1 MLRTLFSIYNLA
13 KLYSAVI
20 YRHDCG
26 MSRSLPISASAQGGV
41 YPRPQLVRPNW
52 HDLAGEWAFEHD
64 DQDIG
69 GKERW
74 FANASHLGRVIKV
87 PFPPE
92 SEMSGISDP
101 GFHPVVWYSRVISP
115 EDLAAS
121 GLSPERDRV
130 VLHFG
135 AVDYRASVWID
146 GQFIGSHEGGQT
158 PFAFDVT
165 EALTLQKDCVLVVRA
180 EDDPH
185 DVAQPRGKQDWLE
198 EPHVIWYHRT
208 TGIWQPVWLESVPD
222 QRIESLNWTPNAQAG
237 NVEIEVGL
245 ARRPA
250 TGLTVQV
257 ELSIAGEILARQ
269 SFLTLEPRSLATI
282 QIARQANGQAF
293 EALLWSPENPQLIDA
308 HVSIIADDGRILDD
322 SYSYFGL
329 RSVSIDGGRFLLND
343 RPYFV
348 RSVLEQGY
356 WPQSHLAAPSAEALR
371 DEVEL
376 IKALGFNAARIHE
389 KVEDPRF
396 LYWADR
402 LGLLIWGEM
411 GSTYEFSSAAVSRVT
426 HEWTDVVR
434 RDRSHPSI
442 VTWVPL
448 NESWGV
454 QQISHDEAQLS
465 FAQSLYFLTRA
476 LDPSRPVISNDG
488 WEHAIS
494 DILTIH
500 DYAGTAEQLDA
511 NYKNIEAIRALV
523 AGMGPAGRR
532 LQLIPRQVE
541 GQSIMVT
548 EFGGVS
554 FAPDAADDSWGYTT
568 ATSHEDFESRVS
580 GLVGSLRDNPLLSG
594 FCYTQ
599 LTDTMQETNGLTDAN
614 RKPKLPIAVIR
625 SIVSGKDAPRSK

>member
-1 MLRTLFSIYNLA
+1 
-13 KLYSAVI
+13 
-20 YRHDCG
+20 
-26 MSRSLPISASAQGGV
+26 MSRSLRISASAQGGV

-52 HDLAGEWAFEHD
+52 HDLAGKWAFEHD
-64 DQDIG
+64 DRDIG
-69 GKERW
+69 KTERW
-74 FANASHLGRVIKV
+74 FAHASHLSQVITV

-101 GFHPVVWYSRVISP
+101 GFHPVVWYSRVIST
-115 EDLAAS
+115 EDIAAS
-121 GLSPERDRV
+121 GRSLERERV
-130 VLHFG
+130 ILHFG

-158 PFAFDVT
+158 PFFFDVT
-165 EALTLQKDCVLVVRA
+165 EALTLHKDCVLVVRA

-222 QRIESLNWTPNAQAG
+222 QRIEALNWTPNAQAG

-245 ARRPA
+245 SRRPA
-250 TGLTVQV
+250 TGVSVQV

-269 SFLTLEPRSLATI
+269 SYSTLEPRSRATI
-282 QIARQANGQAF
+282 QIARQSNGQAF
-293 EALLWSPENPQLIDA
+293 EALLWSPENPRLIDA
-308 HVSIIADDGRILDD
+308 HVSIIAEDGSVLDESD
-322 SYSYFGL
+322 SYFGL
-329 RSVSIDGGRFLLND
+329 RSASVASGRFLLND

-371 DEVEL
+371 AEVEL

-411 GSTYEFSSAAVSRVT
+411 GSTYEFSSEAVSRVT
-426 HEWTDVVR
+426 REWTDVVR

-454 QQISHDEAQLS
+454 QQIAHDDAQMS
-465 FAQSLYFLTRA
+465 FAQSLYHLTRS

-511 NYKNIEAIRALV
+511 NYRDVDAIRALV

-532 LQLIPRQVE
+532 LQLIPRE
-541 GQSIMVT
+541 IDGQSIMVT

-568 ATSHEDFESRVS
+568 ATSYEDFESRVS
-580 GLVGSLRDNPLLSG
+580 GLVGSLRDNPILSG

-625 SIVSGKDAPRSK
+625 SIVSGEGAPRSE

>member
-1 MLRTLFSIYNLA
+1 
-13 KLYSAVI
+13 
-20 YRHDCG
+20 

-52 HDLAGEWAFEHD
+52 HDLAGEWAFDHD
-64 DQDIG
+64 DQDTG
-69 GKERW
+69 MSERW
-74 FANASHLGRVIKV
+74 FANAAHLGRVITV

-92 SEMSGISDP
+92 SELSGIADP
-101 GFHPVVWYSRVISP
+101 GFHPVVWYSRIISP
-115 EDLAAS
+115 EDVAAS
-121 GLSPERDRV
+121 GRSRERDRV

-158 PFAFDVT
+158 PFFFDVT
-165 EALTLQKDCVLVVRA
+165 EALSRQEASVLVVRA

-198 EPHVIWYHRT
+198 DPHVIWYHRT

-222 QRIESLNWTPNAQAG
+222 QRIGALSWAPNVPAG
-237 NVEIEVGL
+237 NVAMEVDL
-245 ARRPA
+245 TRRPA
-250 TGLTVQV
+250 GNVTVQV
-257 ELSIAGEILARQ
+257 ELSIAGEHLARQ
-269 SFLTLEPRSLATI
+269 SFLAVEPRSQATI
-282 QIARQANGQAF
+282 QIARQSNGQAF
-293 EALLWSPENPQLIDA
+293 EALLWSPENPRLIDA
-308 HVSIIADDGRILDD
+308 HVSIIADDGSILDE
-322 SYSYFGL
+322 SFSYFGL
-329 RSVSIDGGRFLLND
+329 RSVGVAGGRFLLND

-371 DEVEL
+371 AEVEL

-411 GSTYEFSSAAVSRVT
+411 GSTYEFSPEAVSRVT
-426 HEWTDVVR
+426 REWTDVVR

-454 QQISHDEAQLS
+454 QQISHSDAQLS
-465 FAQSLYFLTRA
+465 FAQSLYHLTRA

-511 NYKNIEAIRALV
+511 NYKDIDAIRSLV

-532 LQLIPRQVE
+532 LQLIPREVD

-568 ATSHEDFESRVS
+568 ATSYEDFESRVS
-580 GLVGSLRDNPLLSG
+580 GLVGSLRDNPILSG

-599 LTDTMQETNGLTDAN
+599 LTDTMQETNGLTDEN

-625 SIVSGKDAPRSK
+625 GIVSGEGAPLPRVTAVTASSLHSATG

>member
-1 MLRTLFSIYNLA
+1 
-13 KLYSAVI
+13 
-20 YRHDCG
+20 
-26 MSRSLPISASAQGGV
+26 MSRSLRFSASAQGGV
-41 YPRPQLVRPNW
+41 YPRPQLVRQTW

-64 DQDIG
+64 DRDIG
-69 GKERW
+69 RNERW
-74 FANASHLGRVIKV
+74 FANASHLSQVITV

-92 SEMSGISDP
+92 SELSGISDP
-101 GFHPVVWYSRVISP
+101 GFHPVVWYSRVISA
-115 EDLAAS
+115 EDVAAS
-121 GLSPERDRV
+121 GRSLERDRV
-130 VLHFG
+130 ILHFG

-146 GQFIGSHEGGQT
+146 GQFLGSHEGGQT
-158 PFAFDVT
+158 PFSFDVT

-222 QRIESLNWTPNAQAG
+222 QRIEALNWTPNAQAG

-245 ARRPA
+245 SRRPA
-250 TGLTVQV
+250 SGVSVQV

-282 QIARQANGQAF
+282 QIARQSNGQAF
-293 EALLWSPENPQLIDA
+293 ETLLWSPENPRLIDA
-308 HVSIIADDGRILDD
+308 HVSIIADDGSILDD

-329 RSVSIDGGRFLLND
+329 RSASVAGGRFLLND

-371 DEVEL
+371 AEVEL

-411 GSTYEFSSAAVSRVT
+411 GSTYEFSSEAVSRVT
-426 HEWTDVVR
+426 REWTDVVR

-454 QQISHDEAQLS
+454 QQIAHDDAQMS
-465 FAQSLYFLTRA
+465 FAQSLYHLTRS

-500 DYAGTAEQLDA
+500 DYAGTAEQLDT
-511 NYKNIEAIRALV
+511 NYRDIDAIRALV

-532 LQLIPRQVE
+532 LQLIPREIE

-554 FAPDAADDSWGYTT
+554 FAPDAANDSWGYTT

-580 GLVGSLRDNPLLSG
+580 GLVGSLRDNPILSG

-625 SIVSGKDAPRSK
+625 SIVSGEGARPLE

>member
-1 MLRTLFSIYNLA
+1 
-13 KLYSAVI
+13 
-20 YRHDCG
+20 
-26 MSRSLPISASAQGGV
+26 MSRSLRFSASAQGGV
-41 YPRPQLVRPNW
+41 YPRPQLVRQTW

-64 DQDIG
+64 DRDIG
-69 GKERW
+69 RNERW
-74 FANASHLGRVIKV
+74 FANASHLSQVITV

-92 SEMSGISDP
+92 SELSGISDP
-101 GFHPVVWYSRVISP
+101 GFHPVVWYSRVISA
-115 EDLAAS
+115 EDVAAS
-121 GLSPERDRV
+121 GRSLERDRV
-130 VLHFG
+130 ILHFG

-146 GQFIGSHEGGQT
+146 GQFLGSHEGGQT
-158 PFAFDVT
+158 PFSFDVT

-208 TGIWQPVWLESVPD
+208 TGIWQPVWLESVPV
-222 QRIESLNWTPNAQAG
+222 QRIEALNWTPNAQAG

-245 ARRPA
+245 SRRPA
-250 TGLTVQV
+250 SGVSMQV

-269 SFLTLEPRSLATI
+269 SFLTLELRSLATI
-282 QIARQANGQAF
+282 QIARQSNGQAF
-293 EALLWSPENPQLIDA
+293 ETLLWSPENPRLIDA
-308 HVSIIADDGRILDD
+308 HVSIIADDGSILDD

-329 RSVSIDGGRFLLND
+329 RSASVAGGRFLLND

-371 DEVEL
+371 AEVEL

-411 GSTYEFSSAAVSRVT
+411 GSTYEFSSEAVSRVT
-426 HEWTDVVR
+426 REWTDVVR

-454 QQISHDEAQLS
+454 QQIAHDDAQMS
-465 FAQSLYFLTRA
+465 FAQSLYHLTRS

-500 DYAGTAEQLDA
+500 DYAGTAEQLDT
-511 NYKNIEAIRALV
+511 NYRDIDAIRTLV

-532 LQLIPRQVE
+532 LQLIPREIE

-554 FAPDAADDSWGYTT
+554 FAPDAAADSWGYTT
-568 ATSHEDFESRVS
+568 ATSYEDFESRVS
-580 GLVGSLRDNPLLSG
+580 GLVGSLRDNPILSG

-625 SIVSGKDAPRSK
+625 SIVSGEGAPPLE

>member
-1 MLRTLFSIYNLA
+1 
-13 KLYSAVI
+13 
-20 YRHDCG
+20 
-26 MSRSLPISASAQGGV
+26 MSRPIPISASAQGGV

-69 GKERW
+69 RSENW
-74 FANASHLGRVIKV
+74 FATPAHISGVITV

-92 SEMSGISDP
+92 SEMSGIADP
-101 GFHPVVWYSRVISP
+101 GFHPVVWYSRIISP
-115 EDLAAS
+115 EDVAAS
-121 GLSPERDRV
+121 GRSLERDRV

-135 AVDYRASVWID
+135 AVDYRASAWID

-158 PFAFDVT
+158 PFSFDVT
-165 EALTLQKDCVLVVRA
+165 DALSAQKNGVLVVRA

-222 QRIESLNWTPNAQAG
+222 QRIEALSWTPNVPAG
-237 NVEIEVGL
+237 NVAFEVDL
-245 ARRPA
+245 TRRPA
-250 TGLTVQV
+250 TPLTVQV
-257 ELSIAGEILARQ
+257 ELSMEGEVLARQ
-269 SFLTLEPRSLATI
+269 SFSTVEPRSQATI
-282 QIARQANGQAF
+282 QIARQVNGQAF
-293 EALLWSPENPQLIDA
+293 EALLWSPENPRLIDA
-308 HVSIIADDGRILDD
+308 HIVIIADDGSILDE
-322 SYSYFGL
+322 SFSYFGL
-329 RSVSIDGGRFLLND
+329 RSVGVAGGRFLLND

-356 WPQSHLAAPSAEALR
+356 WPQSHLVAPSADALR
-371 DEVEL
+371 AEVEL
-376 IKALGFNAARIHE
+376 IKTLGFNAARIHE

-411 GSTYEFSSAAVSRVT
+411 GSTYEFSPKAVARVT
-426 HEWTDVVR
+426 REWTEVVR

-454 QQISHDEAQLS
+454 QQIAHDDAQLS
-465 FAQSLYFLTRA
+465 FAQSLYHLTRA

-488 WEHAIS
+488 WEHATS

-511 NYKNIEAIRALV
+511 NYKDIDAIRALV

-532 LQLIPRQVE
+532 LQLIPREVD
-541 GQSIMVT
+541 GQAIMVT

-554 FAPDAADDSWGYTT
+554 FAPDAVDDSWGYTT
-568 ATSHEDFESRVS
+568 ATSYEDFERRVS
-580 GLVGSLRDNPLLSG
+580 GLVGSLRGNPILSG

-614 RKPKLPIAVIR
+614 RNPKLPIATIR
-625 SIVSGKDAPRSK
+625 SIVSGEDPLLPRVTAVAPSKLHSATA

>member
-1 MLRTLFSIYNLA
+1 
-13 KLYSAVI
+13 
-20 YRHDCG
+20 
-26 MSRSLPISASAQGGV
+26 MSRPLSISASAQGGV

-64 DQDIG
+64 DHDTG
-69 GKERW
+69 RSERW
-74 FANASHLGRVIKV
+74 FANASQLSRVITV

-101 GFHPVVWYSRVISP
+101 GFHPVVWYSRVISS
-115 EDLAAS
+115 EDVAAS
-121 GLSPERDRV
+121 GRSLERDRV
-130 VLHFG
+130 ILHFG

-158 PFAFDVT
+158 PFSFDVT
-165 EALTLQKDCVLVVRA
+165 EALTLHTDCVLVVRA

-222 QRIESLNWTPNAQAG
+222 QRIAALNWTPNAQAG
-237 NVEIEVGL
+237 NVEIEVDL
-245 ARRPA
+245 TRRPA
-250 TGLTVQV
+250 TGVTVQV

-282 QIARQANGQAF
+282 QIARQSNGQAF
-293 EALLWSPENPQLIDA
+293 ETLLWSPENPRLIDA
-308 HVSIIADDGRILDD
+308 HVSIIADDGSVLDD

-329 RSVSIDGGRFLLND
+329 RSVSVAGGRFLLND

-371 DEVEL
+371 AEVEL

-411 GSTYEFSSAAVSRVT
+411 GSTYEFSSEAVSRVT
-426 HEWTDVVR
+426 REWTDVVR

-454 QQISHDEAQLS
+454 QQIAHDDAQMN
-465 FAQSLYFLTRA
+465 FAQSLYHLTRS

-488 WEHAIS
+488 WEHATS

-511 NYKNIEAIRALV
+511 SYRDIDAIRALV
-523 AGMGPAGRR
+523 AGIGPAGRR
-532 LQLIPRQVE
+532 LQLIPREVD

-554 FAPDAADDSWGYTT
+554 FAPDAAGDSWGYTT

-614 RKPKLPIAVIR
+614 RQPKLPIAVIR
-625 SIVSGKDAPRSK
+625 NIVSGEGVPLSE

>member
-1 MLRTLFSIYNLA
+1 
-13 KLYSAVI
+13 
-20 YRHDCG
+20 
-26 MSRSLPISASAQGGV
+26 MSRSLLFSASAQGGV
-41 YPRPQLVRPNW
+41 YPRPQLVRQTW

-64 DQDIG
+64 DRDIG
-69 GKERW
+69 RNERW
-74 FANASHLGRVIKV
+74 FANASHLSQVITV

-92 SEMSGISDP
+92 SELSGISDP
-101 GFHPVVWYSRVISP
+101 GFHPVVWYSRVISA
-115 EDLAAS
+115 EDVAAS
-121 GLSPERDRV
+121 GRSLERDRV
-130 VLHFG
+130 ILHFG

-146 GQFIGSHEGGQT
+146 GQFLGSHEGGQT
-158 PFAFDVT
+158 PFSFDVT

-208 TGIWQPVWLESVPD
+208 TGIWQPVWLESVPV
-222 QRIESLNWTPNAQAG
+222 QRIEALNWTPNAQAG

-245 ARRPA
+245 SRRPA
-250 TGLTVQV
+250 SGVSVQV
-257 ELSIAGEILARQ
+257 ELSIEGEILARQ

-282 QIARQANGQAF
+282 QIARQSNGQAF
-293 EALLWSPENPQLIDA
+293 ETLLWSPENPRLIDA
-308 HVSIIADDGRILDD
+308 HVSIIADDGSILDD
-322 SYSYFGL
+322 CYSYFGL
-329 RSVSIDGGRFLLND
+329 RSASVAGGRFLLND

-371 DEVEL
+371 AEVEL

-411 GSTYEFSSAAVSRVT
+411 GSTYEFSSEAVSRVT
-426 HEWTDVVR
+426 REWTDVVR

-454 QQISHDEAQLS
+454 QQIAHDDAQMS
-465 FAQSLYFLTRA
+465 FAQSLYHLTRS

-500 DYAGTAEQLDA
+500 DYAGTAEQLDT
-511 NYKNIEAIRALV
+511 NYRDIDAIRALV

-532 LQLIPRQVE
+532 LQLIPREIE

-554 FAPDAADDSWGYTT
+554 FAPDAAADSWGYTT
-568 ATSHEDFESRVS
+568 ATSYEDFESRVS
-580 GLVGSLRDNPLLSG
+580 GLVGSLRDNPILSG

-625 SIVSGKDAPRSK
+625 SIVSGEGAPPLE

>member
-1 MLRTLFSIYNLA
+1 
-13 KLYSAVI
+13 
-20 YRHDCG
+20 
-26 MSRSLPISASAQGGV
+26 MSRSLPISASTQGGV
-41 YPRPQLVRPNW
+41 YPRPQLVRPDW

-64 DQDIG
+64 DHDLG
-69 GKERW
+69 RSEKW
-74 FANASHLGRVIKV
+74 FENAEHFGRVITV

-92 SEMSGISDP
+92 SEMSGIADP
-101 GFHPVVWYSRVISP
+101 GFHPVVWYSRLITPDDV
-115 EDLAAS
+115 AAS
-121 GLSPERDRV
+121 GRSRARDRV
-130 VLHFG
+130 ILHFG

-158 PFAFDVT
+158 PFSFDVT
-165 EALTLQKDCVLVVRA
+165 EALLAQKTCVLVVRA

-185 DVAQPRGKQDWLE
+185 DVTQPRGKQDWLE
-198 EPHVIWYHRT
+198 DPHVIWYHRT

-222 QRIESLNWTPNAQAG
+222 QHIEALTWTPNVPAG
-237 NVEIEVGL
+237 SVAIEVEL
-245 ARRPA
+245 IRRPA
-250 TGLTVQV
+250 ASVTVQV
-257 ELSIAGEILARQ
+257 ELSVAGEILARQ
-269 SFLTLEPRSLATI
+269 SFLTREPRSQATI
-282 QIARQANGQAF
+282 QIAGQANGQSY
-293 EALLWSPENPQLIDA
+293 ETLLWSPENPQLIDA
-308 HVSIIADDGRILDD
+308 HVSIIAEDGTILDE
-322 SYSYFGL
+322 SFSYFGL
-329 RSVSIDGGRFLLND
+329 RSVGVAGGRFLLND

-371 DEVEL
+371 AEVEL

-411 GSTYEFSSAAVSRVT
+411 GSTYEFSSEAVSRVT
-426 HEWTDVVR
+426 REWTEVVR

-454 QQISHDEAQLS
+454 QQIAHDDAQLS
-465 FAQSLYFLTRA
+465 FAQSLYHLTRA
-476 LDPSRPVISNDG
+476 LDPTRPVISNDG
-488 WEHAIS
+488 WEHAVS

-500 DYAGTAEQLDA
+500 DYASTAEKLDA
-511 NYKNIEAIRALV
+511 HYRDIDAVRALV
-523 AGMGPAGRR
+523 SGMGPAGRR
-532 LQLIPRQVE
+532 LQLVPRE
-541 GQSIMVT
+541 IDGQSIMVT

-554 FAPDAADDSWGYTT
+554 FALDDVDDSWGYTT
-568 ATSHEDFESRVS
+568 ATSPEDFRRRVS
-580 GLVGSLRDNPLLSG
+580 GLVGSLRDNSILSG

-625 SIVSGKDAPRSK
+625 DIVSGEHTPLTVPTADTAFSLHSATE

>member
-1 MLRTLFSIYNLA
+1 MSRTLRF
-13 KLYSAVI
+13 
-20 YRHDCG
+20 
-26 MSRSLPISASAQGGV
+26 SASAQGGV
-41 YPRPQLVRPNW
+41 YPRPQLVRQTW

-64 DQDIG
+64 DRDIG
-69 GKERW
+69 RNERW
-74 FANASHLGRVIKV
+74 FANASHLSQVITV

-92 SEMSGISDP
+92 SELSGISDP
-101 GFHPVVWYSRVISP
+101 GFHPVVWYSRVISA
-115 EDLAAS
+115 EDVAAS
-121 GLSPERDRV
+121 GQSLERDRV
-130 VLHFG
+130 ILHFG

-146 GQFIGSHEGGQT
+146 GQFLGSHEGGQT
-158 PFAFDVT
+158 PFSFDVT

-222 QRIESLNWTPNAQAG
+222 QRIEALNWTPNAQAG

-245 ARRPA
+245 SRRPA
-250 TGLTVQV
+250 SGVSVQV

-282 QIARQANGQAF
+282 QIARQSNGQAF
-293 EALLWSPENPQLIDA
+293 ETLLWSPENPRLIDA
-308 HVSIIADDGRILDD
+308 HVSIIADDGSILDD

-329 RSVSIDGGRFLLND
+329 RSASVAGGRFLLND

-371 DEVEL
+371 AEVEL

-411 GSTYEFSSAAVSRVT
+411 GSTYEFSSEAVSRVT
-426 HEWTDVVR
+426 REWTDVVR

-454 QQISHDEAQLS
+454 QQIAHDDAQMS
-465 FAQSLYFLTRA
+465 FAQSLYHLTRS

-511 NYKNIEAIRALV
+511 NYRDIDAIRALA

-532 LQLIPRQVE
+532 LQLIPREIE

-554 FAPDAADDSWGYTT
+554 FAPDAAADSWGYTT
-568 ATSHEDFESRVS
+568 ATSHKDFESRVS
-580 GLVGSLRDNPLLSG
+580 GLVGSLRDNPILSG

-625 SIVSGKDAPRSK
+625 SIVSGEGAPLVE

>member
-1 MLRTLFSIYNLA
+1 
-13 KLYSAVI
+13 
-20 YRHDCG
+20 

-64 DQDIG
+64 DQNIG
-69 GKERW
+69 RTERW
-74 FANASHLGRVIKV
+74 YANAAHLGRVITV

-92 SEMSGISDP
+92 SELSGIADP
-101 GFHPVVWYSRVISP
+101 GFHPVVWYSRIISP
-115 EDLAAS
+115 DDVAAS
-121 GLSPERDRV
+121 GRSRERDRV

-158 PFAFDVT
+158 PFFFDVT
-165 EALTLQKDCVLVVRA
+165 EALSRQEASVLVVRA

-198 EPHVIWYHRT
+198 DPHVIWYHRT

-222 QRIESLNWTPNAQAG
+222 QRIGALSWAPNVPAG
-237 NVEIEVGL
+237 NVAIEVDL
-245 ARRPA
+245 TRRPA
-250 TGLTVQV
+250 GNVTVQV
-257 ELSIAGEILARQ
+257 ELSIAGELLARQ
-269 SFLTLEPRSLATI
+269 SFLAVEPRSQATI
-282 QIARQANGQAF
+282 QIARQSNGQAF
-293 EALLWSPENPQLIDA
+293 EALLWSPENPRLIDA
-308 HVSIIADDGRILDD
+308 HVSIIADDGSILDE
-322 SYSYFGL
+322 SFSYFGL
-329 RSVSIDGGRFLLND
+329 RSVGVAGGRFLLND

-371 DEVEL
+371 AEVEL

-411 GSTYEFSSAAVSRVT
+411 GSTYEFSPEAVSRVT
-426 HEWTDVVR
+426 REWTDVVR

-454 QQISHDEAQLS
+454 QQISHSDAQLS
-465 FAQSLYFLTRA
+465 FAQSLYHLTRA

-500 DYAGTAEQLDA
+500 DYAGTAEELDA
-511 NYKNIEAIRALV
+511 TYRDIDAIRASV

-532 LQLIPRQVE
+532 LQLIAREVE

-568 ATSHEDFESRVS
+568 ATSYEDFESRVS
-580 GLVGSLRDNPLLSG
+580 GLVGSLRDNPILSG

-599 LTDTMQETNGLTDAN
+599 LTDTMQETNGLTDEN

-625 SIVSGKDAPRSK
+625 GIVSGEGAPLPRVTAVTASSLHSATG

>member
-1 MLRTLFSIYNLA
+1 
-13 KLYSAVI
+13 
-20 YRHDCG
+20 
-26 MSRSLPISASAQGGV
+26 MSRSLPFSASAHGGV

-52 HDLAGEWAFEHD
+52 HDLSGEWAFDHD

-69 GKERW
+69 TSESW
-74 FANASHLGRVIKV
+74 FANAARLSSVITV

-92 SEMSGISDP
+92 SELSGIADL

-115 EDLAAS
+115 EDVAAS
-121 GLSPERDRV
+121 GRSSERDRV

-135 AVDYRASVWID
+135 AVDYRASVWLD

-158 PFAFDVT
+158 PFSFDIT
-165 EALTLQKDCVLVVRA
+165 EALSAEGAGVLVVRA

-198 EPHVIWYHRT
+198 EPHVIWYDRT
-208 TGIWQPVWLESVPD
+208 TGIWQPVWLESVPN
-222 QRIESLNWTPNAQAG
+222 QRIQALSWTPNVPAG
-237 NVEIEVGL
+237 NVEIEVDL
-245 ARRPA
+245 SRRPS
-250 TGLTVQV
+250 TVTVQV
-257 ELSIAGEILARQ
+257 ELFIAGNILARQ
-269 SFLTLEPRSLATI
+269 SFLAVEPRSRTTI
-282 QIARQANGQAF
+282 QIPRQTNGQAF
-293 EALLWSPENPQLIDA
+293 EDLLWSPENPRLIDT
-308 HVSIIADDGRILDD
+308 HVSVIADDGSILDEAF
-322 SYSYFGL
+322 SYFGF
-329 RSVSIDGGRFLLND
+329 RSVGVAGGRFLLND

-371 DEVEL
+371 AEVEL

-402 LGLLIWGEM
+402 LGLLLWGEM
-411 GSTYEFSSAAVSRVT
+411 GSTYEFSPEAVSRIT
-426 HEWTDVVR
+426 REWTDVVR

-465 FAQSLYFLTRA
+465 FAQSLYHLTRA

-500 DYAGTAEQLDA
+500 DYAGTVEELDT
-511 NYKNIEAIRALV
+511 NYRDIDAIRTLV

-532 LQLIPRQVE
+532 LQLIPREVE

-568 ATSHEDFESRVS
+568 ATSYEDFESRVS
-580 GLVGSLRDNPLLSG
+580 GLVGSLRDNPMLSG

-625 SIVSGKDAPRSK
+625 SIVAGEDALLPLVTVVAASSLPSVTG